1 MGAGY
6 KMPTWNKF
14 LSSRVGSAPARP
26 KEAAPIVVDRSLGAG
41 SDCEDITDQV

>member
-6 KMPTWNKF
+6 KIPVWDKF

-26 KEAAPIVVDRSLGAG
+26 AEAATIVVDCPLGVG
-41 SDCEDITDQV
+41 SDCEDVTDQV